1 MTIKTKFK
9 KSTRENLNIGSRP
22 DALTRYM
29 SEISK
34 IKPLTRNEECKLG
47 HQIAE
52 GDITALQKTS
62 SKKLEVRCV
71 DSQ

>member
-1 MTIKTKFK
+1 MTVKTKFK

-34 IKPLTRNEECKLG
+34 IKPLTRNKECKLG

-52 GDITALQKTS
+52 GGYYSTPKTIY
-62 SKKLEVRCV
+62 V
-71 DSQ
+71 